1 MNFIW
6 DNTAPPV
13 YIAPVNYQQA
23 PKEIIDYNIAPIKT
37 ESPQSYTKAG
47 DLPVQQK
54 SENQYAEQ
62 GGNWGNKT
70 TPYAAHRDAKKS
82 HLGSVKQ

>member
-54 SENQYAEQ
+54 SENQ
-62 GGNWGNKT
+62 
-70 TPYAAHRDAKKS
+70 
-82 HLGSVKQ
+82 SVLKGVVAGVSVFTLLEIARVLIFGF

>member
-1 MNFIW
+1 
-6 DNTAPPV
+6 
-13 YIAPVNYQQA
+13 VNYQQA

-54 SENQYAEQ
+54 SENQ
-62 GGNWGNKT
+62 
-70 TPYAAHRDAKKS
+70 
-82 HLGSVKQ
+82 SVLKGVVAGVSVFTLLEIARVLIFGF